1 VINELEIPNT
11 VEAALEDDLNT
22 PLAIA
27 RMEILVDFALNPD
40 KRRYSPSGAP
50 VEIALGKVRHR
61 IESCGALLGLLQQDP
76 DDWFRGGTDD
86 IDVARIDGL
95 IEERATARAAK
106 EFATADRVRD
116 DLAAMGVVLEDGP
129 QGTTWKKN

>member
-40 KRRYSPSGAP
+40 KRSYSPSGAP